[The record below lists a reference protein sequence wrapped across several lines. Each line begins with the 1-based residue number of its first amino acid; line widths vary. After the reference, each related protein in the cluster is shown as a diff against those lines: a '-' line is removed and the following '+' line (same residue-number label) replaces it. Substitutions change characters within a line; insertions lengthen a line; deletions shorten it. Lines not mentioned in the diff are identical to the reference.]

1 MAQSQSTSTLPLAIA
16 GTLAVHLL
24 IAVLVDVATVVGRE
38 EKKKDAPKL
47 SLVDIKTVPVREPEP
62 PPEPEPAP
70 VEPPP
75 EIAEPVTRPIQ
86 TPRAARTN
94 RPAPSDTPPTPTVTP
109 PADTPPA
116 GGSPVVSLPGIAPA
130 ARGVAAA
137 SGQPTRGRLGRGGS
151 GGGSGS
157 GTGPGDGPGTAAPVV
172 TTSVASIKTP
182 AEAKEGFDY
191 FDARKSYPA
200 EARRLGIEGKLR
212 VRLVVDASGKV
223 TQARLLGSLGH
234 GLDELALA
242 RARAIQFVP
251 ARDTDDKPVASV
263 VIWTFTFTLPSDT

>member
-1 MAQSQSTSTLPLAIA
+1 
-16 GTLAVHLL
+16 
-24 IAVLVDVATVVGRE
+24 
-38 EKKKDAPKL
+38 
-47 SLVDIKTVPVREPEP
+47 
-62 PPEPEPAP
+62 
-70 VEPPP
+70 
-75 EIAEPVTRPIQ
+75 
-86 TPRAARTN
+86 
-94 RPAPSDTPPTPTVTP
+94 
-109 PADTPPA
+109 
-116 GGSPVVSLPGIAPA
+116 
-130 ARGVAAA
+130 
-137 SGQPTRGRLGRGGS
+137 
-151 GGGSGS
+151 
-157 GTGPGDGPGTAAPVV
+157 VV
-172 TTSVASIKTP
+172 TGSVASIKTP

-251 ARDTDDKPVASV
+251 ARDSDDRPVASV

>member
-1 MAQSQSTSTLPLAIA
+1 MAQSQSPSTLPLAIA

-38 EKKKDAPKL
+38 EKKRDAPKL
-47 SLVDIKTVPVREPEP
+47 TLVDIKTVPVRAPEP
-62 PPEPEPAP
+62 VA
-70 VEPPP
+70 PPP

-86 TPRAARTN
+86 TPRAAKTT
-94 RPAPSDTPPTPTVTP
+94 RPTQPSDTPPTPTVTP

-137 SGQPTRGRLGRGGS
+137 PGPPTRGRLGRGGS

-157 GTGPGDGPGTAAPVV
+157 GTGPGDGPGAAPVV

-251 ARDTDDKPVASV
+251 ARDSDDRPVASV